1 MGFWAYGILAPCRN
15 KDEKIRIVTMMNLIL
30 EVVLSRD
37 LSRLTEPVKR
47 MIKYYKTSL
56 EYYILNKKAKIP
68 SRKRK
73 KKKRKRKLR
82 YLSEKEKRNKENK
95 KKKAKIPPRSAHNLT
110 GPEHWLTIVQS
121 TAVKIST
128 AHGKR

>member
-47 MIKYYKTSL
+47 MIKWYGTSL
-56 EYYILNKKAKIP
+56 EYYIL
-68 SRKRK
+68 
-73 KKKRKRKLR
+73 RKLR
-82 YLSEKEKRNKENK
+82 YLPEVPTTS
-95 KKKAKIPPRSAHNLT
+95 P
-110 GPEHWLTIVQS
+110 GPSI
-121 TAVKIST
+121 
-128 AHGKR
+128 G